1 FAGNATSFV
10 KWPHSFVKWPETK
23 SRAARRL
30 LLAWNVRSPWARAA
44 VVMLAVGVMMGSYRQ
59 GRRSVRVHRERAEL
73 QTFLADASSRGRLLY
88 VCWEAAMPFE
98 LVSPLDSLR
107 AWSPLSLVSLTWTQR
122 TPWHEEMN
130 RRFGVS
136 CLARALCERED
147 VVLIATPRHRS
158 LFATFAKQH
167 FSEDIE
173 FVESNRVGQKF
184 VAGHFQRR
192 LNPGDTTARSPAAQP
207 R

>member
-1 FAGNATSFV
+1 
-10 KWPHSFVKWPETK
+10 
-23 SRAARRL
+23 
-30 LLAWNVRSPWARAA
+30 
-44 VVMLAVGVMMGSYRQ
+44 
-59 GRRSVRVHRERAEL
+59 
-73 QTFLADASSRGRLLY
+73 
-88 VCWEAAMPFE
+88 MPFE